1 MWVIS
6 TLLWM
11 KKKSEEEKWVS
22 LGLFDLRAKGNL
34 ILLESEL
41 NYTFPCYLTVNLV

>member
-1 MWVIS
+1 MGYYS

-41 NYTFPCYLTVNLV
+41 NDTFPC